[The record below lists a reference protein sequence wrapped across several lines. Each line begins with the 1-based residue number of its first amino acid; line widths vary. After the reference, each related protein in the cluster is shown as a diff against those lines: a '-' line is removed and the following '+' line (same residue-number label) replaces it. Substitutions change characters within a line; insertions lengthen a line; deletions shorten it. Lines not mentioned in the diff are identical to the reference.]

1 MDLQVQ
7 AYKKEIILP
16 NKHKGGEEAFYEGH
30 LLDTETYVGGHVESI
45 EAGVFRAD
53 IPTTFAVD
61 TTAIDEVFTLS
72 LYPQLPP
79 ELTLDSF
86 CKIQMLLWS
95 LALWQN
101 LRKHWKMS
109 LTMMRQ
115 ALSLRNYILNLLKY
129 FPGQETNKGKAIKVE
144 GKPKPA

>member
-53 IPTTFAVD
+53 IPTTFVIDRA
-61 TTAIDEVFTLS
+61 AIDEVFPILF
-72 LYPQLPP
+72 LFILPQLPS

-86 CKIQMLLWS
+86 CKIQMLLWN
-95 LALWQN
+95 LVLWQN
-101 LRKHWKMS
+101 PRKHWKMS
-109 LTMMRQ
+109 
-115 ALSLRNYILNLLKY
+115 
-129 FPGQETNKGKAIKVE
+129 
-144 GKPKPA
+144 